1 MKQPL
6 PKIHHAKPIF
16 LFLFL
21 SIFLTLQSYA
31 ANTIPGVIQ
40 AEDYDNGGQDVAY
53 HDNTPTNTGGATYR
67 NDMVDIET
75 CSEGGYDVGYIEAGE
90 WLKYTVTVQQ
100 TGYYD
105 IYLRTSSGATTGSLH
120 FEWDGSNLTGTAMIP
135 STNGWQSWG
144 TVKLSYVYLTQGTHT
159 MRVLFDGG
167 SFNFNS
173 MTFGLNNNASTSSS
187 GYLKVNGKNIVNN
200 NGTFQMKG
208 VNTGG
213 WEVMEGYIMHTPYGA
228 PNNMGSQHGI
238 LNGISKLAGASTAS
252 SFHDNWLSNYITK
265 SDIDSIAKWGF
276 NSIRLPMHYEL
287 FTDSVNVDSYTET
300 GFKLIDTML
309 SWCRANNLYLILD
322 MHAAPGRQSN
332 DNPADCGPDR
342 TSQLWT
348 SSFYQNKT
356 VRLWQMIAQ
365 RYANEPYIGGYDL
378 INETAYS
385 FPNGDQTPMR
395 TLFIQIT
402 NAIRLVDKNHLLWI
416 EGNWYA
422 TSFGALTPTWD
433 NNMAYSFHYYNGD
446 HSQGSIQG
454 YLDLMNNN
462 NVPIWAGEFGE
473 NSNEWMAGTISL
485 FNSFGI
491 SWSVWTYKKLST
503 ISAPVSSDIPNSYQT
518 LLNYWNNG
526 GAAPSAAATQTGLN
540 DIVNSGKLTNSHPL
554 KDFLDGIFR
563 QPYTNNSI
571 PYKKLS
577 VPGTVK
583 AVDYDMGRLNA
594 AYYDADYQNTGNG
607 FYNQGWTYRNDGT
620 DIEWSTAENDFAIG
634 WTSNNEWTNYTVNVA
649 SSGNYTVS
657 MRNAGYGGTVSI
669 KVDGTTILNTITIP
683 STNGW
688 DTWQTT
694 NLGTISLT
702 GGTHTIQL
710 FINTAGFNIRYLNFT
725 TPLSVAITAPAN
737 NSSYTAPTNIA
748 ISTSATSTGTVTKVE
763 LYNGATLL
771 TTLTASPYNYTW
783 SNVAVGTYT
792 LTAKAYD
799 NNSNTATSA
808 SVVVKVNVAQGPYG
822 GTAWPIP
829 GKIEAEAYDVGGAGV
844 AYNDSDVGNNGG
856 QYRSDDVDIEA
867 CTDTGT
873 GYDVGWTAAGEWMEY
888 TVNVAN
894 TGLYNFQARVSSPN
908 SAKTFHMEM
917 DGQNVTGT
925 ISVPNT
931 GGWQTWATAT
941 VNNVSLTKG
950 QHVMRV
956 HFDTDG
962 FNYNYVNVVAANQ
975 APTIS
980 ITAPSNNAVVA
991 APATITITTNAT
1003 DSDGTVS
1010 KVEFFNGT
1018 SSLGVVST
1026 SPFNFT
1032 WNNVAAGTYTLTA
1045 VATDNGGLSTTSSA
1059 ITVIVDAPPTVSITS
1074 PANNAT
1080 FTAPASVTINATA
1093 SDADGTVGK
1102 VDFYNG
1108 ATLLNSDNSS
1118 PYSFNWTSVAAGT
1131 YTLTAKATDDKGI
1144 STTSAPITIVVNNN
1158 PTISFNNITKTY
1170 GDPSFVVSATSN
1182 SPGSITYTIT
1192 AGTQY
1197 ASITSGGQVTIKGAG
1212 TVTIQASQ
1220 AAATGYNAGTATAT
1234 LTINKAT
1241 LTATADNQ
1249 SRVYNTT
1256 NPTLTISYLG
1266 FAYGE
1271 TASVLTTSPTAS
1283 TTATQTSNVG
1293 TYPITLTGGTAV
1305 NYTITFVNGTL
1316 TITQATPTVT
1326 YTGATSGTQGTSIA
1340 LSANSNSNGAISY
1353 SVNNGTCSASVSG
1366 SNLNLTS
1373 AGTVTVT
1380 VTVAATTNYATAS
1393 TTVTI
1398 IINNPQNQ
1406 NPTISFTNITKTY
1419 GDPSFAVSATS
1430 NSPGAI
1436 TYSITAGTQYA
1447 TITSGGQ
1454 VTIKGAGTVTIQATQ
1469 APSTGYNAGTATATL
1484 TINKATLTATADN
1497 QSRVY
1502 NTMNQSLTIS
1512 YLGFAYGETASVLTI
1527 TPTASTT
1534 ATQTSNVG
1542 TYPITLT
1549 GGSAANYTISLVNGT
1564 LSITKATPTLVY
1576 TGATSGS
1583 EGTSI
1588 TLSSSTNSDGV
1599 VTYSEIDG
1607 TGSATISGSSLN
1619 LTSAGTVTV
1628 TVTVAATTN
1637 YNTANIT
1644 QTITINAVV
1653 NQNPVITFNDITKNY
1668 GDAPF
1673 MVAASST
1680 SPGAFTYSITAG
1692 NQFATITPQGQ
1703 VTILGVGSVTI
1714 MATQADAPG
1723 YNSGIATA
1731 TLTINK
1737 SNNTSLVYTGPITG
1751 IVGSDITLSASSNS
1765 TGVIT
1770 YSKVSGGTGSAILNG
1785 TTLSLSGGGT
1795 ITIQIS
1801 VAADQLYNAQTI
1813 TQVITIT
1820 QPTAVISG
1828 NAPAISIEA
1837 YPNPATDFLIVKM
1850 DGLTEAPSSIGLYDL
1865 EGKKLFSISH
1875 ADLFNQNEL
1884 VIPMRDFEGG
1894 MYLLKIETTDGLL
1907 VKKINK

>member
-1 MKQPL
+1 MKRPL
-6 PKIHHAKPIF
+6 PKIHYANKIF

-21 SIFLTLQSYA
+21 LILLTLQSYA
-31 ANTIPGVIQ
+31 ANTIPGIIQ
-40 AEDYDNGGQDVAY
+40 AEDYDNGGQDISY
-53 HDNTPTNTGGATYR
+53 HDNTSTNTGGATYR

-90 WLKYTVTVQQ
+90 WLKYTVNVQQ

-120 FEWDGSNLTGTAMIP
+120 IEWDGSNLTGSALIP

-173 MTFGLNNNASTSSS
+173 MTFGLNTNATTTSP
-187 GYLKVNGKNIVNN
+187 GYLKVNGKNIMNN

-213 WEVMEGYIMHTPYGA
+213 WEVMEGYIMHTPYGG
-228 PNNMGSQHGI
+228 PNYMGSQHGI
-238 LNGISKLAGASTAS
+238 LNGVSKLAGAATAS
-252 SFHDNWLSNYITK
+252 SFHDNWINNYITK

-385 FPNGDQTPMR
+385 FPGGDQTPMR

-402 NAIRLVDKNHLLWI
+402 NAIRSVDKNHLLWI

-454 YLDLMNNN
+454 YMDLMNNN

-473 NSNEWMAGTISL
+473 NSNEWMAATINL

-526 GAAPSAAATQTGLN
+526 GTPPSAGATQTGVT
-540 DIVNSGKLTNSHPL
+540 DIVNSGKLQNSHTL
-554 KDFLDGIFR
+554 KDYLDGVFR
-563 QPYTNNSI
+563 QPYTNNTI

-583 AVDYDMGRLNA
+583 AVDYDMGRLNY

-657 MRNAGYGGTVSI
+657 MRNAGYGGAVSI
-669 KVDGTTILNTITIP
+669 KVDGTTLLNNITIP

-702 GGTHTIQL
+702 SGTHTIQL
-710 FINTAGFNIRYLNFT
+710 LINTAGFNIRYLNFT
-725 TPLSVAITAPAN
+725 TPLSVAITSPAN
-737 NSSYTAPTNIA
+737 NSSYTGPANIA
-748 ISTSATSTGTVTKVE
+748 ISATATSTGTVTKVE
-763 LYNGATLL
+763 LYNGTTLL
-771 TTLTASPYNYTW
+771 TTLTTAPYNYTW
-783 SNVAVGTYT
+783 SNVGAGTYT

-799 NNSNTATSA
+799 NNGNTATSA
-808 SVVVKVNVAQGPYG
+808 AVVVKVNVPQGPFG

-829 GKIEAEAYDVGGAGV
+829 GKVEAEAYDVGGSGV
-844 AYNDSDVGNNGG
+844 AFNDSDAGNNGG
-856 QYRSDDVDIEA
+856 QYRTDDVDIEA

-873 GYDVGWTAAGEWMEY
+873 GYDIGWTAAGEWLEY

-894 TGLYNFQARVSSPN
+894 TGLYNFQSRVASPN
-908 SAKTFHMEM
+908 SAKTFHIEM
-917 DGQNVTGT
+917 DGVNVTGT
-925 ISVPNT
+925 ISVPTTN
-931 GGWQTWATAT
+931 GWQTWQTVT

-950 QHVMRV
+950 QHIMRV
-956 HFDTDG
+956 YFDTDG

-980 ITAPSNNAVVA
+980 ITAPANNAVIA
-991 APATITITTNAT
+991 APATINITTNAT

-1018 SSLGVVST
+1018 TSLGVVTT

-1045 VATDNGGLSTTSSA
+1045 IATDNGGLSTTSTA
-1059 ITVIVDAPPTVSITS
+1059 ITVIVDAPPVVSITS
-1074 PANNAT
+1074 PASNAT
-1080 FTAPASVTINATA
+1080 FTAQASVTINATA
-1093 SDADGTVGK
+1093 TDADGTISK

-1108 ATLLNSDNSS
+1108 VTLLNSDNSS
-1118 PYSFNWTSVAAGT
+1118 PYSYNWTGVAAGT
-1131 YTLTAKATDDKGI
+1131 YTITAKATDDKGI

-1170 GDPSFVVSATSN
+1170 GDPAFTVSASSN
-1182 SPGSITYTIT
+1182 SPGVITYSITS
-1192 AGTQY
+1192 GTQY
-1197 ASITSGGQVTIKGAG
+1197 ATITSGGQVTIKGAG

-1220 AAATGYNAGTATAT
+1220 AAATGYNAGTTTAT
-1234 LTINKAT
+1234 LTISKAS
-1241 LTATADNQ
+1241 LTATADDQ
-1249 SRVYNTT
+1249 SRVYNTP
-1256 NPTLTISYLG
+1256 NPTFTISYSG
-1266 FAYGE
+1266 FAYSE
-1271 TASVLTTSPTAS
+1271 TATVLTTAPIAS

-1293 TYPITLTGGTAV
+1293 TYPIAV
-1305 NYTITFVNGTL
+1305 
-1316 TITQATPTVT
+1316 
-1326 YTGATSGTQGTSIA
+1326 
-1340 LSANSNSNGAISY
+1340 
-1353 SVNNGTCSASVSG
+1353 
-1366 SNLNLTS
+1366 
-1373 AGTVTVT
+1373 
-1380 VTVAATTNYATAS
+1380 
-1393 TTVTI
+1393 
-1398 IINNPQNQ
+1398 
-1406 NPTISFTNITKTY
+1406 
-1419 GDPSFAVSATS
+1419 
-1430 NSPGAI
+1430 
-1436 TYSITAGTQYA
+1436 
-1447 TITSGGQ
+1447 
-1454 VTIKGAGTVTIQATQ
+1454 
-1469 APSTGYNAGTATATL
+1469 
-1484 TINKATLTATADN
+1484 
-1497 QSRVY
+1497 
-1502 NTMNQSLTIS
+1502 
-1512 YLGFAYGETASVLTI
+1512 
-1527 TPTASTT
+1527 
-1534 ATQTSNVG
+1534 
-1542 TYPITLT
+1542 T
-1549 GGSAANYTISLVNGT
+1549 GGSAANYNITYVNGLLT
-1564 LSITKATPTLVY
+1564 ITKATPTLTY
-1576 TGATSGS
+1576 TAATSGTAGS
-1583 EGTSI
+1583 SI
-1588 TLSSSTNSDGV
+1588 NLTSSTNSDGAISYNA
-1599 VTYSEIDG
+1599 TDG
-1607 TGSATISGSSLN
+1607 TGSATLSGSTLN
-1619 LTSAGTVTV
+1619 LTNAGKVTV
-1628 TVTVAATTN
+1628 TVTTAASNN
-1637 YNTANIT
+1637 YNAASIT

-1653 NQNPVITFNDITKNY
+1653 NQNPVITFNDINKNY
-1668 GDAPF
+1668 GDASF
-1673 MVAASST
+1673 TVAAGST

-1692 NQFATITPQGQ
+1692 NQYATITPQGQ

-1737 SNNTSLVYTGPITG
+1737 SNNTSLVYTGVTSG
-1751 IVGSDITLSASSNS
+1751 TVGTDITLSATSNS
-1765 TGVIT
+1765 TGAIT
-1770 YSKVSGGTGSAILNG
+1770 YSIVTATGDATLNG
-1785 TTLSLSGGGT
+1785 TTLSLTQQGT
-1795 ITIQIS
+1795 VTIQIT
-1801 VAADQLYNAQTI
+1801 VAADDLYNSQSI
-1813 TQVITIT
+1813 NQVITIT
-1820 QPTAVISG
+1820 KPTAVTAASG
-1828 NAPAISIEA
+1828 SSITIEA
-1837 YPNPATDFLIVKM
+1837 YPNPATDYVIIKL
-1850 DGLTEAPSSIGLYDL
+1850 DGLTKTPTAIGLFNL
-1865 EGKKLFSISH
+1865 EGKPVFTFRKE
-1875 ADLFNQNEL
+1875 DLFNQKQL
-1884 VIPMRDFEGG
+1884 IIPMTDLHGG
-1894 MYLLKIETTDGLL
+1894 MYLLKVESEDGIV